1 MTEDIE
7 RPVSPRKV
15 SESQLGEVPDEALHG
30 VLQLESMT
38 PRTLESFRKA
48 ERLTREPRL
57 AGGRDGGGRHA
68 LRCYRTVVTAER
80 KHAGAIYLFIVMLFS

>member
-48 ERLTREPRL
+48 ERLAREPRL
-57 AGGRDGGGRHA
+57 AGGRDGGAMLPDRGDGRA
-68 LRCYRTVVTAER
+68 KTRR
-80 KHAGAIYLFIVMLFS
+80 GNLFIHCYAV